1 MAKTIFYIGGMEF
14 PDKNAAAQR
23 VVANCKILNNIGYK
37 VILAGVDKSQQFSK
51 NVDFIKAPP
60 VGKFECFTIAYPNSI
75 RSWFNHINSI
85 TSIIRLLNKYNKKDI
100 FAVIA
105 YNYPAVALMKLLSY
119 TKTNNIK
126 LIGDCTEWY
135 GKSNNIIKFLDTS
148 LRMYFVHKRIKN
160 IICVSDY
167 LEKYYSSIGCTV
179 INIPPLI
186 DRKEDKWKNSA
197 PHKPNAIRIFSF
209 VGRPG
214 TTKEKDRLDMIIDA
228 FNKLKSNG
236 YKFKLNIVGIT
247 KKNFIESYPDYK
259 NIINTMNNKIKFLGR
274 LSHVE
279 SIKILKKSDFSI
291 FARLESRITKAG
303 FPTKLGESF
312 ACGVPAV
319 TNPTSNISRF
329 LINGK
334 NGYIA
339 KDCSVDSLKDTI
351 ENALITS
358 DDALVKMHDYCKDNN
373 KLEYSKFINKFDNF
387 LRKL

>member
-1 MAKTIFYIGGMEF
+1 MAKTIFYVGGMEF

-75 RSWFNHINSI
+75 RSWFNRINSI
-85 TSIIRLLNKYNKKDI
+85 ASIIRLLNKYNKTDI
-100 FAVIA
+100 FAIIA
-105 YNYPAVALMKLLSY
+105 YNYPAVALMKLLRY
-119 TKTNNIK
+119 TKKNDIK
-126 LIGDCTEWY
+126 LIADCTEWY
-135 GKSNNIIKFLDTS
+135 GKSNNIIKFLDTYF
-148 LRMYFVHKRIKN
+148 RMCFVHKRIKN

-167 LEKYYSSIGCTV
+167 LENYYSSIGRTV

-186 DRKEDKWKNSA
+186 DKKEDKWKNSA
-197 PHKPNAIRIFSF
+197 SYKPNAIRIFSY
-209 VGRPG
+209 VGSPG
-214 TTKEKDRLDMIIDA
+214 ITKEKDRLDIIIDA

-236 YKFKLNIVGIT
+236 YKFKLNVVGIT
-247 KKNFIESYPDYK
+247 KKNFVEIYPNYK
-259 NIINTMNNKIKFLGR
+259 NIVDAMNNEIKFLGR

-291 FARLESRITKAG
+291 FTRLESRVTKAG
-303 FPTKLGESF
+303 FPTKLSESF
-312 ACGVPAV
+312 ACGVPVV
-319 TNPTSNISRF
+319 TNPTSNILRF

-334 NGYIA
+334 NSYIA
-339 KDCSVDSLKDTI
+339 KDCSVDSLKNAI
-351 ENALITS
+351 ENALITN
-358 DDALVKMHDYCKDNN
+358 DNALVKMHKCCIHNN
-373 KLEYSKFINKFDNF
+373 ELEYSKFINKFDNF